1 MRMTAFVGSVLCIAM
16 LLVSCTKKDIPTS
29 GAEATGIEGIQWYLT
44 EVGGL
49 PVSLMADDKQ
59 PHILL
64 DPAQKQATGFAG
76 CNNFF
81 GSYELDGSS
90 LTFGPMGATRMACPD
105 LETGLEMSVFE
116 ALESTRNWKK
126 SDGDLLLL
134 DEDAVLARFSF
145 QKNES

>member
-29 GAEATGIEGIQWYLT
+29 GAQATGIEGIQWYLT
-44 EVGGL
+44 EAGGL

-126 SDGDLLLL
+126 SDGELLLL